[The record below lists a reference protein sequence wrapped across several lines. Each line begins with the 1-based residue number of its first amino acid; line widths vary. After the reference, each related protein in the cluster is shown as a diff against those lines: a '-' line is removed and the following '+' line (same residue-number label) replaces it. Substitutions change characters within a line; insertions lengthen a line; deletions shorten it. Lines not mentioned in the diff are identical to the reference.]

1 MRDEKM
7 RYDAHNRKFYYHSSN
22 SYKTSSADNFR
33 TPAHAIFGVVCIVI
47 TVFMFDALFINYTYQ
62 NDMNRMKEY
71 YAPMNKITQRE
82 LKARAERKLSREDE
96 LEIDEQIR
104 INKEYE
110 ETPRI
115 HIYKLNEN
123 DNKRKSS

>member
-7 RYDAHNRKFYYHSSN
+7 RYDSHNRKFYYQSSN
-22 SYKTSSADNFR
+22 AYARSSTDDFR
-33 TPAHAIFGVVCIVI
+33 TPIHVVFGVMCIVI

-62 NDMNRMKEY
+62 NDMNRMHEY

-82 LKARAERKLSREDE
+82 LKARMERKLTKEDE
-96 LEIDEQIR
+96 KEIDEQIR

-110 ETPRI
+110 EMPLI
-115 HIYKLNEN
+115 HVNKSAEVEN
-123 DNKRKSS
+123 RKSS